1 MFLGLFQYTID
12 TVVKDVSKSANLS
25 SDAVQELELNV
36 VPIRQASN
44 VTGFL
49 FTSVFI
55 YFFAL
60 FKASS
65 LRRNYVML
73 AARFAVIFLYC
84 PLLYYCGAFLDATII
99 CCTLIGRLFLVCFY
113 SWRYKNALFII
124 FNTTTL
130 SFLNGKAAY
139 YDGKSIVIL
148 EGGDHYI
155 TFGNSFVAF
164 VSSINLYL
172 AIRGRQAADL
182 HLLRTVELLDG
193 KKLYVFS
200 QHHIVG
206 ITNAAFDSI
215 QLDEYATI
223 SE

>member
-25 SDAVQELELNV
+25 LDAVQELELNV

-65 LRRNYVML
+65 LRRNYIML
-73 AARFAVIFLYC
+73 AARFAVIVLYC

-99 CCTLIGRLFLVCFY
+99 CCTLIGRLCLVCFY

-130 SFLNGKAAY
+130 SFLNGKADY

-164 VSSINLYL
+164 VSSIYVGGKKPTYSCCELLSFLMARSFMSFRNIKLL
-172 AIRGRQAADL
+172 ALLML
-182 HLLRTVELLDG
+182 HLTQ
-193 KKLYVFS
+193 F
-200 QHHIVG
+200 
-206 ITNAAFDSI
+206 N
-215 QLDEYATI
+215 
-223 SE
+223 

>member
-25 SDAVQELELNV
+25 LDAVQELELNV

-65 LRRNYVML
+65 LSRNYIML
-73 AARFAVIFLYC
+73 AARFAVIVLY
-84 PLLYYCGAFLDATII
+84 FLDATNV
-99 CCTLIGRLFLVCFY
+99 CCTLIGRLCLVCFY

-164 VSSINLYL
+164 VSSIDLYL
-172 AIRGRQAADL
+172 AIRGRQEADL
-182 HLLRTVELLDG
+182 QLLRTVELLDG

-200 QHHIVG
+200 QHQIVG

>member
-25 SDAVQELELNV
+25 LDAVQELELNV

-55 YFFAL
+55 YFF
-60 FKASS
+60 
-65 LRRNYVML
+65 
-73 AARFAVIFLYC
+73 
-84 PLLYYCGAFLDATII
+84 
-99 CCTLIGRLFLVCFY
+99 
-113 SWRYKNALFII
+113 
-124 FNTTTL
+124 
-130 SFLNGKAAY
+130 
-139 YDGKSIVIL
+139 
-148 EGGDHYI
+148 
-155 TFGNSFVAF
+155 
-164 VSSINLYL
+164 
-172 AIRGRQAADL
+172 
-182 HLLRTVELLDG
+182 
-193 KKLYVFS
+193 S
-200 QHHIVG
+200 QHQIVG